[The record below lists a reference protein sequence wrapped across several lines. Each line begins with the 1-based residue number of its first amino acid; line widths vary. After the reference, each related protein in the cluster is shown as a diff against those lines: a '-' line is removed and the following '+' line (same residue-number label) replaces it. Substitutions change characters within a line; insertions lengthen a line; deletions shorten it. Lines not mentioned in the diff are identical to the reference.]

1 VQDKIAI
8 KALLELPL
16 ILIHK
21 TEKRREMSQF
31 RGYPKHSHGML
42 DQVLIDTIARCINGL
57 SQNHPDLR
65 HEIVSS
71 LQTTKTLLTGLA
83 YGAQFLKDLIA
94 KRGISPAAGTWLEVN
109 MDSEH
114 RIDMRYLDLDGS
126 LKRLNA
132 MVASDEATKW
142 LVTNLSMV
150 DSLYF

>member
-1 VQDKIAI
+1 MQSR
-8 KALLELPL
+8 LFLSFL
-16 ILIHK
+16 LIHK
-21 TEKRREMSQF
+21 TEKRRDMLRF
-31 RGYPKHSHGML
+31 RGYPKHSHAML

-65 HEIVSS
+65 HKIVTS
-71 LQTTKTLLTGLA
+71 LQKTKTLLTGVA
-83 YGAQFLKDLIA
+83 YGAQFLKGLTA

-114 RIDMRYLDLDGS
+114 RIDMRYLDLDGG

-142 LVTNLSMV
+142 LVTNLV
-150 DSLYF
+150 TNLND